1 MVSCWDYFKEDLKR
15 IIAGISSVS
24 LDTGEIIHSSV
35 MMELILCFYLTSL
48 NIYSPKKDK
57 NLLYFRTWL
66 TLGWNPWHC
75 YQRKLDFGMMQLNF
89 LGKDKKPSPMSKQT
103 RNSAQLTKHNR
114 ETPPRRCRL
123 KDETRLSQF
132 ASLSLS
138 FPLFISSFSFFALFK
153 NYTNLVGRFLHG
165 VNKRSCWGMQNRKK
179 QILKAR
185 KTSICSLVSL
195 SKFPEKIK
203 HVVEIPS

>member
-15 IIAGISSVS
+15 ITAGPSSVG
-24 LDTGEIIHSSV
+24 LDTV

-89 LGKDKKPSPMSKQT
+89 LGKHTKPSPMSKQT
-103 RNSAQLTKHNR
+103 RNCAQLTKHNR
-114 ETPPRRCRL
+114 ETPPKRCRL
-123 KDETRLSQF
+123 KDETRLNQF

-138 FPLFISSFSFFALFK
+138 FPLFISSFL
-153 NYTNLVGRFLHG
+153 
-165 VNKRSCWGMQNRKK
+165 
-179 QILKAR
+179 
-185 KTSICSLVSL
+185 SLPY
-195 SKFPEKIK
+195 SKI
-203 HVVEIPS
+203 IQT